1 MAGLANSFHFSFSS
15 SSCSFLLIVLLFYAS
30 PAAAF
35 GAGNIGKD
43 LQDLNIAEPL
53 LRKYC
58 SFDLENRGA

>member
-1 MAGLANSFHFSFSS
+1 MAGRANSFPFSYSS
-15 SSCSFLLIVLLFYAS
+15 ASCSFFLVVLLFYAS
-30 PAAAF
+30 TAAAF

-43 LQDLNIAEPL
+43 LQDPNIAEPL